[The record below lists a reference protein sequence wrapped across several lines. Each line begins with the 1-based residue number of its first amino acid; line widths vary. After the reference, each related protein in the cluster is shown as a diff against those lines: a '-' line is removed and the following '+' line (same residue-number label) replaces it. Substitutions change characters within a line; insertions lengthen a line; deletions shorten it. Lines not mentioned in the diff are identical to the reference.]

1 MSYRENLSTH
11 LLLILVAAVWGS
23 TWAVGRFLS
32 YGLDDANRASMGPAT
47 SAWLRYVFAVIAFM
61 AWCWLYRDKGGP
73 RFLPQGNKAWKY
85 TFLMA
90 LLGTMGYQLLFMNG
104 MKWTAA
110 GDASLIIPMNPVFTV
125 LLAIPLLGQKL
136 SLRMVFGLLIGLVG
150 VATVVGWSPNTEIPF
165 NHRLIGAVM
174 IALAALTWAATSNLT
189 KMALIDGTIGTSL
202 EIVVWYSIVGWILLT
217 PWMLAEVWQ
226 SGIPIPN
233 TTEWISVAYLG
244 LIYTVLTYAWF
255 ARGIDRIG
263 ATAAASYV
271 FLVPVFGVLSGW
283 LLLDENIGLSMLIG
297 FCLIVFG
304 VREVQRE
311 SERLSAD

>member
-1 MSYRENLSTH
+1 MSYRDNLSTH
-11 LLLILVAAVWGS
+11 LLLLLVAVVWGS

-32 YGLDDANRASMGPAT
+32 YGLDDARASMGPAT
-47 SAWLRYVFAVIAFM
+47 SAWLRYVFAVVGFM
-61 AWCWLYRDKGGP
+61 VWCWIYRNRGGP
-73 RFLPQGNKAWKY
+73 RVLPQGKKAWKY
-85 TFLMA
+85 TFWMA

-110 GDASLIIPMNPVFTV
+110 GDASMIIPMNPVFTV
-125 LLAIPLLGQKL
+125 LLAVPLLGQRL
-136 SLRMVFGLLIGLVG
+136 SPRMVLGLLVGLIGVSI
-150 VATVVGWSPNTEIPF
+150 VVSWSPNTEIPF

-174 IALAALTWAATSNLT
+174 IGLAALTWAATSNLT
-189 KMALIDGTIGTSL
+189 KMALLDGTIGTSL
-202 EIVVWYSIVGWILLT
+202 EIVVWYSIVGWVLLT
-217 PWMLAEVWQ
+217 PWMLVEIWQ
-226 SGIPIPN
+226 SGMPIPN
-233 TTEWISVAYLG
+233 ATEWISVAYLG
-244 LIYTVLTYAWF
+244 VISTVLTYAWF

-283 LLLDENIGLSMLIG
+283 LLLDESIGVSMLVG

-304 VREVQRE
+304 VSEVQRE

>member
-1 MSYRENLSTH
+1 LSYRDNLSTH
-11 LLLILVAAVWGS
+11 LLLLLVAAVWGS

-32 YGLDDANRASMGPAT
+32 YGLDDARASMGPAT
-47 SAWLRYVFAVIAFM
+47 SAWLRYVFAVVGFM
-61 AWCWLYRDKGGP
+61 VWCWIYRNRGGP
-73 RFLPQGNKAWKY
+73 RVLPQGKKAWKY
-85 TFLMA
+85 TFWMA

-110 GDASLIIPMNPVFTV
+110 GDASMIIPMNPVFTV
-125 LLAIPLLGQKL
+125 LLAVPLLGQRL
-136 SLRMVFGLLIGLVG
+136 SPRMVLGLLVGLIGVSI
-150 VATVVGWSPNTEIPF
+150 VVSWSPNTEIPF

-189 KMALIDGTIGTSL
+189 KMALLDGTIGTSL
-202 EIVVWYSIVGWILLT
+202 EIVVWYSIVGWVLLT
-217 PWMLAEVWQ
+217 PWMLVEIWQ
-226 SGIPIPN
+226 SGMPIPN
-233 TTEWISVAYLG
+233 ATEWISVAYLG
-244 LIYTVLTYAWF
+244 VISTVLTYAWF

-283 LLLDENIGLSMLIG
+283 LLLDESIGVSMLVG
-297 FCLIVFG
+297 FCLIAFG
-304 VREVQRE
+304 VSEVQRE